1 MDSIKKFDTIIVGQG
16 IAGSL
21 LAFMLHRKKIPFILI
36 DRSSQSTASQ
46 IAAGMFTPLS
56 GKRKTIH
63 PLSLQQIPFAINV
76 YKEISKLIEFN
87 ILNVTNIY
95 QLFDSIEEQSQLQ
108 SKFLEPSFA
117 PYVQS
122 VSKFLSGT
130 NNNNGAY
137 EVTHSGWVNCES
149 WMKYFKI
156 WLKKNGRL
164 LEANFVYPD
173 LQINEDKM
181 EYKGLEFK
189 NIFFCE
195 GYNAI
200 NNPFFNEIIIPCKG
214 DVLTIASE
222 HFTTDKITKKNGIY
236 IVPSQSNSFKV
247 GATYQWNNNSEIPSE
262 ASRLLIESELKR
274 MLVNPYKVIN
284 HQSAIRPTT
293 QNREVVVR
301 QHQHHKG
308 MYMFNGLG
316 TKGVLQG
323 PWWANQIV
331 ELFMQSQKE

>member
-1 MDSIKKFDTIIVGQG
+1 MDSIKKFNTIIVGQG

-21 LAFMLHRKKIPFILI
+21 LAYMLHRKKIPFLLI
-36 DRSSQSTASQ
+36 DPSSQSTASQ
-46 IAAGMFTPLS
+46 IAVGMFTPLS

-76 YKEISKLIEFN
+76 YKEISKLIGYN
-87 ILNVTNIY
+87 ILHVTNIY
-95 QLFDSIEEQSQLQ
+95 QLFDSEEEQSQLKT
-108 SKFLEPSFA
+108 KFLEPSFA
-117 PYVQS
+117 PYIRS
-122 VSKFLSGT
+122 ISKFLSGT
-130 NNNNGAY
+130 NNKNGAY

-156 WLKKNGRL
+156 WLKNNGRL
-164 LEANFVYPD
+164 LEAKFVYPD
-173 LQINEDKM
+173 LKINEDKM
-181 EYKGLEFK
+181 EYNGLEFK

-195 GYNAI
+195 GYKAI

-222 HFTTDKITKKNGIY
+222 HFTKDQIIKKNGIY
-236 IVPSQSNSFKV
+236 LVPSQSNSFKV
-247 GATYQWNNNSEIPSE
+247 GATYQWNNDSETPVQADKI
-262 ASRLLIESELKR
+262 LIEGQLKN
-274 MLVNPYKVIN
+274 MLMNSYNVTN

-293 QNREVVVR
+293 HNREVIAR
-301 QHQHHKG
+301 QHHHHKG

-323 PWWANQIV
+323 PWWADRIV
-331 ELFMQSQKE
+331 KLYMHTEY

>member
-1 MDSIKKFDTIIVGQG
+1 MVGIKKINTVIVGQG

-21 LAFMLHRKKIPFILI
+21 LAFMLHQKNIPFLLI
-36 DRSSQSTASQ
+36 DQSSQSTASQ

-56 GKRKTIH
+56 GKRKTIQ

-76 YKEISKLIEFN
+76 YKEISKLIGYN
-87 ILNVTNIY
+87 ILHLTNIY
-95 QLFDSIEEQSQLQ
+95 QLFDSAGEQSQLQ
-108 SKFLEPSFA
+108 SKYLEPSFA
-117 PYVQS
+117 PYIKS
-122 VSKFLSGT
+122 ISNYLPGT

-137 EVTHSGWVNCES
+137 EVTHSGWVNCEY
-149 WMKYFKI
+149 WMRYFKI
-156 WLKKNGRL
+156 WLKNNGRL
-164 LEANFVYPD
+164 LEAKFVYPD

-181 EYKGLEFK
+181 EYNGIEFK

-195 GYNAI
+195 GYKAI

-222 HFTTDKITKKNGIY
+222 HFVTDKIIKKNGIY
-236 IVPSQSNSFKV
+236 LVPLESNSFKA
-247 GATYQWNNNSEIPSE
+247 GATYQWNNDSEKPEE
-262 ASRLLIESELKR
+262 ASKLLIEGELKN
-274 MLVNPYKVIN
+274 MLLNPFKVIN

-293 QNREVVVR
+293 QNREVIIK
-301 QHQHHKG
+301 QHQYHKG

-323 PWWANQIV
+323 PWWADRIV
-331 ELFMQSQKE
+331 ELCMQ